1 MLAVHS
7 KGTRFQ
13 LVYTEH
19 TCSSDE
25 QWVCD
30 VLVVGELLQ
39 YYCLKMKIIIIK
51 KLTMLADDRE
61 NPRKA

>member
-39 YYCLKMKIIIIK
+39 YYCLKMKIIIK
-51 KLTMLADDRE
+51 KADYVSR
-61 NPRKA
+61 